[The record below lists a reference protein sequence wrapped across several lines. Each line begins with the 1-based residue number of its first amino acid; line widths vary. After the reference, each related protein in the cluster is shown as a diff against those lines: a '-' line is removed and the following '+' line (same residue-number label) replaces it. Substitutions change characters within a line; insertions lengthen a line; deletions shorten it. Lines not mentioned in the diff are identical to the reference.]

1 MNLACRPDAGV
12 FMIFPMHLL
21 LVDHIFVYST
31 PVHSTLYRTV
41 DTEED
46 KPAITTYHH
55 YQSTLSHTHPAST
68 IQPSPV
74 TSPAESSFLDTLLR
88 FLDHISQVISY
99 LHLDSVRGDLNIIF
113 ELFECCLHKFVM
125 YCLQ

>member
-1 MNLACRPDAGV
+1 
-12 FMIFPMHLL
+12 MIFPMHLL

-31 PVHSTLYRTV
+31 QYTALYRTV

-46 KPAITTYHH
+46 NPAITTYHH

-68 IQPSPV
+68 TQPSPV

-113 ELFECCLHKFVM
+113 ELF
-125 YCLQ
+125 